1 MKYYLQRICV
11 LIKHRECEKNVLE
24 MKALVEQQG
33 LLVDIRYLGYTYEN
47 VQNDDKKVIFLS
59 EYKREKQEKEQSIFV
74 SDDSDTLRKYDE
86 MGYAVLAYFHDY
98 NKEENFSG
106 IAYGC
111 ERIEQLDAAYFDRV
125 YRRCKRLPWD
135 ILETPRCII
144 RETTVDDVDA
154 FYDIYREPSITE
166 YMEDL
171 FTERQQEITY
181 IQDYIKNVYEFY
193 DFGVWS
199 VVLKETGE
207 VIGRAGLSYREGCDI
222 PELGFVIGV
231 PWQRKGIA
239 FEVCD
244 AILHYGMDM
253 FEFETF
259 QALVEE
265 GNDTSVRLCQRL
277 GFNVADD
284 VWIEGK
290 MMHRLLKSLNVKEID

>member
-207 VIGRAGLSYREGCDI
+207 VIGRAGLSYREG
-222 PELGFVIGV
+222 
-231 PWQRKGIA
+231 
-239 FEVCD
+239 
-244 AILHYGMDM
+244 
-253 FEFETF
+253 
-259 QALVEE
+259 
-265 GNDTSVRLCQRL
+265 
-277 GFNVADD
+277 
-284 VWIEGK
+284 
-290 MMHRLLKSLNVKEID
+290 